1 MKSKKI
7 IKIGLGLCMLFAFI
21 FSVGQVNAEATGD
34 WTRYQNSET
43 NNGVTN
49 RPGPTDEEYAVQ
61 LWENNLDLPSSAKT
75 PPLIVGDKLFVACK
89 KNIYCLDKKTG
100 EQLKVSR
107 ELAGEINMGLN
118 PMVYADGKIFVMT
131 NGSGSVRVEAFDA
144 EKLTRL
150 WYSDGVAGSTY
161 SPLSYH
167 EINGYGYLYTG
178 TFQGPGK
185 TGYYFCVAAEDNG
198 SKEAGEIVWKNEYPN
213 GFYWNGAYVTDN
225 YMVFASQNSESYFG
239 TKTDSALYVV
249 NPINGTEID
258 KIDKLNGNIRNT
270 VSYDDGFI
278 YVATMTGRLYRIAI
292 TETGEEAG
300 KLAKSGD
307 GFSFVDLEGPIRT
320 TTIIH
325 NKRIYVGVGN
335 TNPNLDN
342 ADGTQYVVLD
352 GSKPLNQDSI
362 IYTVP
367 VNGNPTGAPLLSTA
381 EELIDGT
388 VYLYFACNRMPGAIY
403 YFTDKPGQTF
413 GVAKRLFAPGEGK
426 KEYCISPL
434 ALDTDGTLYYKN
446 DSNYVMAV
454 APKLV
459 RIIQLIPDKGSVNWL
474 EQAFQAGVKDYQVRV
489 SDAVTKLTMNVDA
502 MDSDVSVEFKVN
514 NVSQGASGIIN
525 LNLNDTVT
533 TVQVELKRKAITD
546 VYSFAIHRTAAN
558 NTSLSLL
565 HYGADKD
572 GKNLIQESISDSRT
586 EYSVDLKD
594 MTDPFSES
602 NLWILTESSSATINV
617 YAVENVKD
625 DGDDLEKDQELIDY
639 DFNWM
644 DNSYKYVISPID
656 EDENVKVR
664 IQITASDK
672 ETVKNYYVTFIRKEV
687 QQPVA
692 PQPEPPKQPT
702 NTQIQ
707 NGANINPSPNQST
720 SGELIPKP
728 KKVSGLKSKKSKK
741 KVTLSWKKVG
751 GASGYQII
759 LAKDKKFKKSKKQ
772 INISKASTCKKQI
785 KLTAKTKYVRV
796 RAYVKKNGTTVYG
809 AYSKTLK
816 IN

>member
-1 MKSKKI
+1 MKSKRI

-21 FSVGQVNAEATGD
+21 FSAGQVKAETTTGD

-49 RPGPTDEEYAVQ
+49 RPGPTGEEYAVQ

-144 EKLTRL
+144 EELTRL

-292 TETGEEAG
+292 TESGEEAG
-300 KLAKSGD
+300 KLAESGD

-335 TNPNLDN
+335 TSPNLDN
-342 ADGTQYVVLD
+342 ADGTHYTVLD
-352 GSKPLNQDSI
+352 GSQPLDKYSVL
-362 IYTVP
+362 YTVP
-367 VNGNPTGAPLLSTA
+367 VNGNPTGAPVLSTA
-381 EELIDGT
+381 EESINGT
-388 VYLYFACNRMPGAIY
+388 VYLYFACNRIPGAIY
-403 YFTDKPGQTF
+403 YFTDKPGQTS

-426 KEYCISPL
+426 QEYCISPL
-434 ALDTDGTLYYKN
+434 ALDTDGTIYYKN
-446 DSNYVMAV
+446 DSNYVMAI

-459 RIIQLIPDKGSVNWL
+459 NNIQVTPLKGSVNWL
-474 EQAFQAGVKDYQVRV
+474 EQTFQAGVKDYQLRV
-489 SDAVTKLTMNVDA
+489 SDAVTELTMNVDKL
-502 MDSDVSVEFKVN
+502 DSEVTVEFFVN
-514 NVSQGASGIIN
+514 GTSLGSNGTIILAQNVA
-525 LNLNDTVT
+525 DTEV
-533 TVQVELKRKAITD
+533 TVQLTRKSIKA
-546 VYSFAIHRTAAN
+546 VYSFAIHRTTPD

-565 HYGADKD
+565 HYGADRYGDNK
-572 GKNLIQESISDSRT
+572 IQEPISDSRT
-586 EYSVDLKD
+586 SYSVDLKGE
-594 MTDPFSES
+594 TEPFTGV
-602 NLWILTESSSATINV
+602 NLWVMAENSGAKIAV

-625 DGDDLEKDQELIDY
+625 DGVSLKKDQLMIDY
-639 DFNWM
+639 NVESEDGA
-644 DNSYKYVISPID
+644 YRYVICPID
-656 EDENVKVR
+656 PEKNIVVRVR
-664 IQITASDK
+664 ITSADESTTQD
-672 ETVKNYYVTFIRKEV
+672 YQVTFLRV
-687 QQPVA
+687 DPTPNVTPPANQHPSGTVVSNQPA
-692 PQPEPPKQPT
+692 AQT
-702 NTQIQ
+702 T
-707 NGANINPSPNQST
+707 T
-720 SGELIPKP
+720 SVTVPKP

-741 KVTLSWKKVG
+741 KVTLTWKKVG

>member
-1 MKSKKI
+1 MKSKKL

-21 FSVGQVNAEATGD
+21 FLAGQVKAETTTGD

-61 LWENNLDLPSSAKT
+61 LWENNLELSSPKT
-75 PPLIVGDKLFVACK
+75 PPLIVGDNLYVACE
-89 KNIYCLDKKTG
+89 KNIYCLNKKTG
-100 EQLKVSR
+100 EQLKVSENLYGR
-107 ELAGEINMGLN
+107 ITMGLN
-118 PMVYADGKIFVMT
+118 PMVYADGKIFIMT
-131 NGSGSVRVEAFDA
+131 NGSDSIHVEAFDV
-144 EKLTRL
+144 ENLTRL
-150 WYSDGVAGSTY
+150 WYSEGVAGSTY
-161 SPLSYH
+161 SPLSYRK
-167 EINGYGYLYTG
+167 INGYGYLYTG
-178 TFQGPGK
+178 TFQGAGK
-185 TGYYFCVAAEDNG
+185 IGYYFCVAAEDNSVA
-198 SKEAGEIVWKNEYPN
+198 SKQAGEIVWKNEYPN
-213 GFYWNGAYVTDN
+213 GFYWNGAYVTDD
-225 YMVFASQNSESYFG
+225 YMVFASQNSQSYFG
-239 TKTDSALYVV
+239 TKPDSSLYVV
-249 NPINGTEID
+249 NPINGY
-258 KIDKLNGNIRNT
+258 KIDEINDLNGNIKNT
-270 VSYDDGFI
+270 VSYDGGFI
-278 YVATMTGRLYRIAI
+278 YVATMTGCLYRIKI
-292 TETGEEAG
+292 TESG
-300 KLAKSGD
+300 KLASSGD
-307 GFSFVDLEGPIRT
+307 GFSFVDLGGPIRT

-325 NKRIYVGVGN
+325 NNRIYVGVGN
-335 TNPNLDN
+335 TNPDNDN

-352 GSKPLNQDSI
+352 GSQPLDQASI

-367 VNGNPTGAPLLSTA
+367 VNGNPIGAPLLSTA
-381 EELIDGT
+381 EKSIDGT
-388 VYLYFACNRMPGAIY
+388 VYLYFACNRIPGAIY
-403 YFTDKPGQTF
+403 YFTDKPGQTY
-413 GVAKRLFAPGEGK
+413 GVARTLFAPGEGK

-459 RIIQLIPDKGSVNWL
+459 RNIQLIPDKGSVNWL

-489 SDAVTKLTMNVDA
+489 SDAVTKLTMNVDK

-525 LNLNDTVT
+525 LNPNDTVT

-586 EYSVDLKD
+586 EYSVNLKD
-594 MTDPFSES
+594 MTDPFSKS
-602 NLWILTESSSATINV
+602 NLWIMTESSSATINV

-625 DGDDLEKDQELIDY
+625 DGRDLEKGQKLIIFDY
-639 DFNWM
+639 NWM

-707 NGANINPSPNQST
+707 NGGNTNPSSNQST
-720 SGELIPKP
+720 SGEPISKP
-728 KKVSGLKSKKSKK
+728 KKVSGLKSKKSKN
-741 KVTLSWKKVG
+741 KVTLTWKKVS
-751 GASGYQII
+751 GASGYQIVI
-759 LAKDKKFKKSKKQ
+759 AKDKKFKKSKKQ